1 MAISFCKGGTEQWT
15 GRCEKYSAFIAA
27 VYHASRKTGED
38 LMKHRIVELPAFSVV
53 GLEYRGD
60 GQDGS
65 IGQLWQRFLPR
76 EHEVA
81 AQADDRSAYGICA
94 QAAGGVFHYIAGL
107 PVEPGTAIP
116 EGMVKLEV
124 PAQKYAVFTHIGP
137 VEGIADSFQ
146 RIHTELLPQR
156 GLEPRNAPSFERY
169 TERFHGPDDATSET
183 DLYIPV
189 Y

>member
-1 MAISFCKGGTEQWT
+1 MANMNH
-15 GRCEKYSAFIAA
+15 IAILPILLPMA
-27 VYHASRKTGED
+27 ALIANLLLGNMRQANQ
-38 LMKHRIVELPAFSVV
+38 LMRLNIAFSVV

-107 PVEPGTAIP
+107 PVAPGAAIP
-116 EGMVKLEV
+116 EGMVKFEV

-169 TERFHGPDDATSET
+169 TERFHGPDDAASET

>member
-1 MAISFCKGGTEQWT
+1 
-15 GRCEKYSAFIAA
+15 
-27 VYHASRKTGED
+27 
-38 LMKHRIVELPAFSVV
+38 MKQRIVELPAFSVV

-65 IGQLWQRFLPR
+65 LGQLWQRFLPR

-81 AQADDRSAYGICA
+81 ARADDRSAYGICA

-107 PVEPGTAIP
+107 PVAPGTAIP
-116 EGMVKLEV
+116 EGMVKFEV
-124 PAQKYAVFTHIGP
+124 PAQKYAVFTHVGP

-146 RIHTELLPQR
+146 RIHAELLPQR
-156 GLEPRNAPSFERY
+156 GLEPRHAPSFERY